1 MPRCDLN
8 YNLVPLVSEATDLGP
23 VFRAILEHP
32 DEWVGTEIP
41 VVGDVLTIPQ
51 IAEIYTNVKGKPA
64 RAVFVDH
71 VPQESLPSWTER
83 HKGYREVGYFPKY
96 AGREDEIPTLAKK
109 LYPQMRTFEEWAK
122 EANF

>member
-83 HKGYREVGYFPKY
+83 HKGY
-96 AGREDEIPTLAKK
+96 TLFGV
-109 LYPQMRTFEEWAK
+109 LSLLSFLRFLGIVVWLLHYLDMVLLI
-122 EANF
+122 